1 VLDSLRSGLQDAIKK
16 LLGAD
21 TINEAAI
28 KELSKDLQRSLI
40 QADVNVKLVLSVTES
55 VQRRALEEKPLGGMT
70 RKDQIVKILYEEL
83 DKMLGGEQ
91 ELRLDRGRTNVI
103 VMLGVQGSG
112 KTTTV
117 SKLARFYAK
126 KGFKVGV
133 VAADTFRPGAVTQL
147 RTLAERVGVEA
158 YSDEKQTDSVK
169 VAEAGKRFFEAAGK
183 NLIIIDTA
191 GRHKEEKSLLDEM
204 NQIVS
209 KVKPD
214 INLLVV
220 DGTIGQQCFNQ
231 AMAFHRASPVGGIVI
246 TKLDGAA
253 KGGGALAAVAA
264 TGSRI
269 FYIGTGER
277 VDDLEEFSST
287 RFVGRLL
294 GMGDLKSLLD
304 MAKQLETEVD
314 EKRVQRMTSG
324 KLTMDDFL
332 FQFEQVNKMGSL
344 KKILDLIPGLA
355 GNMKAEDLEKAERD
369 MKVWKSIIQSMAK
382 RERETPEMINAVRM
396 KRIARGSGRSE
407 KEVRELIAKY
417 RQTKTLMKA
426 SKGREFRQML
436 RRAGGPGALGG

>member
-1 VLDSLRSGLQDAIKK
+1 MLESLRSGLQGAIKK
-16 LLGAD
+16 LLGSSVVD
-21 TINEAAI
+21 EAAI
-28 KELSKDLQRSLI
+28 KEFVRDLQRALI

-55 VQRRALEEKPLGGMT
+55 VQKRALEEKPLGGMT

-83 DKMLGGEQ
+83 DRMLGGEK
-91 ELRLDRGRTNVI
+91 ELKLDKGKVNVL

-117 SKLARFYAK
+117 SKLSRLYAK

-147 RTLAERVGVEA
+147 KILSERIGVDV
-158 YSDEKQTDSVK
+158 YSDEKQSDSIK
-169 VAEAGKRFFEAAGK
+169 VAEAGKHFFETTK

-204 NQIVS
+204 SSIVS

-214 INLLVV
+214 MTLLVV
-220 DGTIGQQCFNQ
+220 DGTIGQQCYNQ
-231 AMAFHRASPVGGIVI
+231 AVTFHKTAPVGGIII

-264 TGSRI
+264 TGAPI
-269 FYIGTGER
+269 YFIGTGER

-294 GMGDLKSLLD
+294 GMGDLRSLLE
-304 MAKQLETEVD
+304 MAKQLETDVD
-314 EKRVQRMTSG
+314 EKKVQRITSG

-344 KKILDLIPGLA
+344 KKIMELIPGLA
-355 GNMKAEDLEKAERD
+355 GNMKAEDLEKAEKD
-369 MKVWKSIIQSMAK
+369 MKIWKSIIQSMAK
-382 RERETPEMINAVRM
+382 PERDTPEMLNAVRI
-396 KRIARGSGRSE
+396 KRIARGAGRSE
-407 KEVRELIAKY
+407 KEVRELITKY
-417 RQTKTLMKA
+417 RQTKSLMKA

-436 RRAGGPGALGG
+436 RRAGGQGALGG

>member
-1 VLDSLRSGLQDAIKK
+1 MLDSLRSSLQGAVKK
-16 LLGAD
+16 LLGASVVD
-21 TINEAAI
+21 EAAI
-28 KELSKDLQRSLI
+28 KEFVRDLQRALI

-55 VQRRALEEKPLGGMT
+55 VQKRALEEKPLGGLT

-91 ELRLDRGRTNVI
+91 EMKLDRGKTTVI

-117 SKLARFYAK
+117 SKLARFYMK
-126 KGFKVGV
+126 KGYKVGV

-147 RTLAERVGVEA
+147 KTLSERIGVDI
-158 YSDEKQTDSVK
+158 YSDEKQSDSIK
-169 VAEAGKRFFEAAGK
+169 VAEAGKRFFQESK

-204 NQIVS
+204 NSIVS

-220 DGTIGQQCFNQ
+220 DGTIGQQCYNQ
-231 AMAFHRASPVGGIVI
+231 AMAFHKISPVGGIVI

-264 TGSRI
+264 TGARI
-269 FYIGTGER
+269 YFIGTGER

-304 MAKQLETEVD
+304 MAKQLEGEVD
-314 EKRVQRMTSG
+314 QKRVQRMTSG

-332 FQFEQVNKMGSL
+332 YQFEQVNKMGSL
-344 KKILDLIPGLA
+344 KKILDLIPGIA
-355 GNMKAEDLEKAERD
+355 GNMKAEDLEKAEKD

-382 RERETPEMINAVRM
+382 KERETPEMLNAVRI
-396 KRIARGSGRSE
+396 KRIAKGSGRSE
-407 KEVRELIAKY
+407 KEVRELITKY
-417 RQTKTLMKA
+417 RQTKSLMKA

-436 RRAGGPGALGG
+436 RRAGGQGALGG

>member
-1 VLDSLRSGLQDAIKK
+1 MLESLRNGLQGAIKK
-16 LLGAD
+16 LLGSSVVD
-21 TINEAAI
+21 EAAI
-28 KELSKDLQRSLI
+28 KEFVRDLQRTLI
-40 QADVNVKLVLSVTES
+40 QSDVNVKLVLSVTEN
-55 VQRRALEEKPLGGMT
+55 VQKRALEEKPIGGMT

-83 DKMLGGEQ
+83 DKMLGGE
-91 ELRLDRGRTNVI
+91 EPLKLDRNKTNVI

-117 SKLARFYAK
+117 SKLARLYSK

-133 VAADTFRPGAVTQL
+133 VAADTFRPGAITQL
-147 RTLAERVGVEA
+147 RTLAERIGVDIYA
-158 YSDEKQTDSVK
+158 DERQADSIK
-169 VAEAGKRFFEAAGK
+169 VAEAGKKFFEQTK

-204 NQIVS
+204 NKIVT

-214 INLLVV
+214 INLLVI
-220 DGTIGQQCFNQ
+220 DGTIGQQAFNQ
-231 AMAFHRASPVGGIVI
+231 ALAFHKVSPVGGIVI

-253 KGGGALAAVAA
+253 KGGGALAAVGA
-264 TGSRI
+264 TGARI
-269 FYIGTGER
+269 AFIGTGER

-304 MAKQLETEVD
+304 MAKQLESDVD

-332 FQFEQVNKMGSL
+332 YQFEQVNKMGSL
-344 KKILDLIPGLA
+344 KKILDLVPGLA
-355 GNMKAEDLEKAERD
+355 GNMKSEDLEKAEVN
-369 MKVWKSIIQSMAK
+369 MKIWKSIIQSMAK
-382 RERETPEMINAVRM
+382 QERDTPDIINATRVR
-396 KRIARGSGRSE
+396 RIAKGSGRSE
-407 KEVRELIAKY
+407 KEVRELLSRYK
-417 RQTKTLMKA
+417 QTKSIMKA

>member
-1 VLDSLRSGLQDAIKK
+1 MLESLRNGLQGAIKK
-16 LLGAD
+16 LLGSSVVD
-21 TINEAAI
+21 EAAI
-28 KELSKDLQRSLI
+28 KEFVRDLQRTLI
-40 QADVNVKLVLSVTES
+40 QSDVNVKLVLSVTEN
-55 VQRRALEEKPLGGMT
+55 VQKRALEEKPIGGMT

-83 DKMLGGEQ
+83 DKMLGGE
-91 ELRLDRGRTNVI
+91 EPLKLDRNKTNVI

-117 SKLARFYAK
+117 SKLARLYSK

-133 VAADTFRPGAVTQL
+133 VAADTFRPGAITQL
-147 RTLAERVGVEA
+147 RTLAERIGVDIYA
-158 YSDEKQTDSVK
+158 DERQADSIK
-169 VAEAGKRFFEAAGK
+169 VAEAGKKFFEQAK

-204 NQIVS
+204 NKIVT

-214 INLLVV
+214 INLLVI
-220 DGTIGQQCFNQ
+220 DGTIGQQAFNQ
-231 AMAFHRASPVGGIVI
+231 ALAFHKVSPVGGIVI

-253 KGGGALAAVAA
+253 KGGGALAAVGA
-264 TGSRI
+264 TGARI
-269 FYIGTGER
+269 AFIGTGER

-304 MAKQLETEVD
+304 MAKQLESDVD

-332 FQFEQVNKMGSL
+332 YQFEQVNKMGSL
-344 KKILDLIPGLA
+344 KKILDLVPGLA
-355 GNMKAEDLEKAERD
+355 GNMKSEDLEKAEVN
-369 MKVWKSIIQSMAK
+369 MKIWKSIIQSMAK
-382 RERETPEMINAVRM
+382 QERDTPDIINATRVR
-396 KRIARGSGRSE
+396 RIAKGSGRSE
-407 KEVRELIAKY
+407 KEVRELLSRYK
-417 RQTKTLMKA
+417 QTKSIMKA

>member
-1 VLDSLRSGLQDAIKK
+1 MLDSLRSGLQDAIKK

>member
-1 VLDSLRSGLQDAIKK
+1 LLESLRSGLQGAIKK
-16 LLGAD
+16 LLGSSVVD
-21 TINEAAI
+21 EAAI
-28 KELSKDLQRSLI
+28 KEFVRDLQRTLI
-40 QADVNVKLVLSVTES
+40 QSDVNVKLVLTVTEN
-55 VQRRALEEKPLGGMT
+55 VQKRALEEKPIGGMT

-91 ELRLDRGRTNVI
+91 PLKLDRAKTSVI

-117 SKLARFYAK
+117 SKLARLYSK

-147 RTLAERVGVEA
+147 RMLAERIGVDMYA
-158 YSDEKQTDSVK
+158 DEKQSDSIK
-169 VAEAGKRFFEAAGK
+169 VAEAGKNFFEPTK

-204 NQIVS
+204 NKIVS

-214 INLLVV
+214 VNLLVV
-220 DGTIGQQCFNQ
+220 DGTIGQQCYNQ
-231 AMAFHRASPVGGIVI
+231 ALAFHKVSPVGGIVV

-264 TGSRI
+264 TGAKI
-269 FYIGTGER
+269 AFIGTGER

-304 MAKQLETEVD
+304 MAKQLESDVD
-314 EKRVQRMTSG
+314 EKRVQRITSG
-324 KLTMDDFL
+324 RLTMDDFL
-332 FQFEQVNKMGSL
+332 YQFEQVNKMGSL
-344 KKILDLIPGLA
+344 KKILDLVPGLA
-355 GNMKAEDLEKAERD
+355 GNMKSEDLEKAEKN
-369 MKVWKSIIQSMAK
+369 MKVWKSIIQSMGK
-382 RERETPEMINAVRM
+382 RERESPDTINATRV
-396 KRIARGSGRSE
+396 KRIAKGSGRSE
-407 KEVRELIAKY
+407 KEVRELLSRYK
-417 RQTKTLMKA
+417 QTKSLMKA

>member
-117 SKLARFYAK
+117 SKLARFYSK

-133 VAADTFRPGAVTQL
+133 VAADTFRPGAITQL
-147 RTLAERVGVEA
+147 KTLAERVGVEA

-191 GRHKEEKSLLDEM
+191 GRHKEEKTLLDEM

-264 TGSRI
+264 TGARI

-294 GMGDLKSLLD
+294 GMGDLRSLLD

-382 RERETPEMINAVRM
+382 PERETPEMINAVRM

>member
-1 VLDSLRSGLQDAIKK
+1 MLDSLRSSLQGAVKK
-16 LLGAD
+16 LLGASVVD
-21 TINEAAI
+21 EAAI
-28 KELSKDLQRSLI
+28 KEFVRDLQRALI

-55 VQRRALEEKPLGGMT
+55 VQKRALEEKPLGGLT

-91 ELRLDRGRTNVI
+91 EMKLDRGKTTVI

-117 SKLARFYAK
+117 SKLARFYMK
-126 KGFKVGV
+126 KGYKVGV

-147 RTLAERVGVEA
+147 KTLSERIGVDI
-158 YSDEKQTDSVK
+158 YSDEKQSDSIK
-169 VAEAGKRFFEAAGK
+169 VAEAGKRFFQESK

-204 NQIVS
+204 TKIVS

-220 DGTIGQQCFNQ
+220 DGTIGQQCYNQ
-231 AMAFHRASPVGGIVI
+231 AMAFHKISPVGGIVI

-264 TGSRI
+264 TGARI
-269 FYIGTGER
+269 YFIGTGER

-304 MAKQLETEVD
+304 MAKQLEGEVD
-314 EKRVQRMTSG
+314 QKRVQRMTSG

-332 FQFEQVNKMGSL
+332 YQFEQVNKMGSL
-344 KKILDLIPGLA
+344 KKILDLIPGIA
-355 GNMKAEDLEKAERD
+355 GNMKAEDLEKAEKD

-382 RERETPEMINAVRM
+382 KERETPEMLNAVRI
-396 KRIARGSGRSE
+396 KRIAKGSGRSE
-407 KEVRELIAKY
+407 KEVRELITKY
-417 RQTKTLMKA
+417 RQTKSLMKA

-436 RRAGGPGALGG
+436 RRAGGQGALGG

>member
-1 VLDSLRSGLQDAIKK
+1 MLESLRNGLQGAIKK
-16 LLGAD
+16 LLGSSVVD
-21 TINEAAI
+21 EAAI
-28 KELSKDLQRSLI
+28 KEFVRDLQRTLI
-40 QADVNVKLVLSVTES
+40 QADVNVKLVLSVTEN

-83 DKMLGGEQ
+83 DRMLGGEQ
-91 ELRLDRGRTNVI
+91 PLKLDRTKTNVI

-117 SKLARFYAK
+117 SKLARLYSK

-133 VAADTFRPGAVTQL
+133 VAADTFRPGAITQL
-147 RTLAERVGVEA
+147 RTLAERIGVDIYA
-158 YSDEKQTDSVK
+158 DEKQSDSIK
-169 VAEAGKRFFEAAGK
+169 VAVAGKKFFEETK

-204 NQIVS
+204 SSIVA

-214 INLLVV
+214 VNLLIV
-220 DGTIGQQCFNQ
+220 DGTIGQQCYNQ
-231 AMAFHRASPVGGIVI
+231 ALAFHKISPVGGIVV

-264 TGSRI
+264 TGAKI
-269 FYIGTGER
+269 CFIGTGER
-277 VDDLEEFSST
+277 FDDLEEFSST

-304 MAKQLETEVD
+304 MAKQLESDVD

-344 KKILDLIPGLA
+344 KKILDLVPGLA
-355 GNMKAEDLEKAERD
+355 GNMKSEDLEKAEKN
-369 MKVWKSIIQSMAK
+369 MKIWKSIIQSMAK
-382 RERETPEMINAVRM
+382 PERDSPDILNATRI
-396 KRIARGSGRSE
+396 KRVAKGSGRTE
-407 KEVRELIAKY
+407 KEVRELISRYK
-417 RQTKTLMKA
+417 QTKSLMKA